1 MTAEYLQTAK
11 AAIQIG
17 VLSFLFYVVLRAL
30 RRTRGLTILG
40 SVFAFLAIMQVLS
53 KQLDLAELRWLL
65 ERMISILPLF
75 VLVIFQDEVRRVVNV
90 LVLEKATARRLEG
103 RMLNPATSKQTKILA
118 AVAYKLAEVGTGA
131 LIAVERKIS
140 LAEYHR
146 VGRVLQAPL
155 EDNLLLE
162 SIFYPNAPLHDGG
175 VIIRNGVIEV
185 VGCAFPLCVNPE
197 ISMRYGMRHQAA
209 VGLSEKTDAVVIVVS
224 EETGAVSL
232 AVHGQLQPMTNLEH
246 LRLQL
251 NRYLNAQTNDSMPK
265 KIWRKAWMW
274 LEQRKK
280 GDLDNN
286 NKLAVD
292 ASEDINPEEVI
303 TLKTEGNE

>member
-30 RRTRGLTILG
+30 RRTRGLIILG

-53 KQLDLAELRWLL
+53 KQLDLTELRWLL

-90 LVLEKATARRLEG
+90 LVLEKLSARRLE
-103 RMLNPATSKQTKILA
+103 RRPFNTVATKQTRILT
-118 AVAYKLAEVGTGA
+118 AVAYKLSEAGTGA

-140 LAEYHR
+140 LAEYR
-146 VGRVLQAPL
+146 NVGRVLHAPL

-162 SIFYPNAPLHDGG
+162 AIFYPNAPLHDGG
-175 VIIRNGVIEV
+175 VIIRNSIIEV

-197 ISMRYGMRHQAA
+197 ITMRYGMRHQAA

-232 AVHGQLQPMTNLEH
+232 AIHGQLHPMTDEEH
-246 LRLQL
+246 LRTQL
-251 NRYLNAQTNDSMPK
+251 NRYLNDDVKETVPK
-265 KIWRKAWMW
+265 KIWRKAWLWMD
-274 LEQRKK
+274 QRKK
-280 GDLDNN
+280 GDQITTDD
-286 NKLAVD
+286 AVEVNPTSAHPED
-292 ASEDINPEEVI
+292 AMSLKVDGSE
-303 TLKTEGNE
+303 